1 VPLLA
6 LGALRG
12 LPSPRWLG
20 VAALVGIAFMA
31 PWTAYQRY
39 FDPPGDRLVKWQ
51 IGGVMEVD
59 GRGVG
64 ETIVDSYSEAGF
76 DGMVDAKWENFKMMA
91 GIPDAPDQFRAS
103 FDAAREGEWTVAAEI
118 FRTPRFFSLLPLLG
132 ILLLAPLAMLLA
144 RDRGRRR
151 IEEWRFALFC
161 FAFVLVGCLAWGLL
175 MFGAPNAITFLHVGS
190 LAIPL
195 LAVCGCAAGLY
206 AVSPRLALA
215 VVGINAALVLLV
227 YTPSLTP
234 LPGTSYS
241 LLAGLIAATALA
253 GFALVS
259 YRGASTSPST
269 SSQEIGRPKPGG
281 EVGTE
286 T

>member
-1 VPLLA
+1 
-6 LGALRG
+6 
-12 LPSPRWLG
+12 
-20 VAALVGIAFMA
+20 
-31 PWTAYQRY
+31 
-39 FDPPGDRLVKWQ
+39 
-51 IGGVMEVD
+51 
-59 GRGVG
+59 
-64 ETIVDSYSEAGF
+64 
-76 DGMVDAKWENFKMMA
+76 
-91 GIPDAPDQFRAS
+91 
-103 FDAAREGEWTVAAEI
+103 
-118 FRTPRFFSLLPLLG
+118 
-132 ILLLAPLAMLLA
+132 MLLA

-190 LAIPL
+190 MAIPL
-195 LAVCGCAAGLY
+195 LAVCGCVAGLY

-215 VVGINAALVLLV
+215 VVALNAAFVLLV
-227 YTPSLTP
+227 YTPELTP

-241 LLAGLIAATALA
+241 LLAALLAAAALA

-259 YRGASTSPST
+259 YRASASASATTSV
-269 SSQEIGRPKPGG
+269 QEIGRPNPGG